1 MKWNWKSETEG
12 NLENLHIAEIKQR
25 TSKEP
30 TSQRKTTKEI
40 KKYFRVKEGEN
51 TIC

>member
-12 NLENLHIAEIKQR
+12 NLENLHIAEIKQH

-30 TSQRKTTKEI
+30 MNQGKATKEI
-40 KKYFRVKEGEN
+40 KKCFRVNEGEH